1 MSEYK
6 PDNRPVK
13 IIACEVMKSELCAIE
28 CQHEVEFEFVP
39 MGLHLHPHKLRLELQ
54 EMITRADR
62 FSRII
67 LGFGLCGGAASG
79 IRAINV
85 PLTIP
90 RVHDCIPLLVGSPSV
105 YREIAGTAGTF
116 YLSGGWIKGKN
127 SIRAE
132 YDRILS
138 LYGRQKT
145 DRVIK
150 TMFAQY
156 RRFLYIKTGHRDEQA
171 LIAEAADLSAILGLS
186 FDTLEGKTEYLHS
199 LVNGPW
205 NDEMFITVPP
215 GEEVRESMFMKRNIS
230 RFDSQTNIANLH
242 ESTSSEVNLL

>member
-6 PDNRPVK
+6 PDDRPVK

-54 EMITRADR
+54 EMVTRADR

-90 RVHDCIPLLVGSPSV
+90 RVHDCIPLLVGSSSV

-116 YLSGGWIKGKN
+116 YLSGGWMKGKN

-138 LYGRQKT
+138 LYGKQKA
-145 DRVIK
+145 DRVMN
-150 TMFAQY
+150 TMFARY
-156 RRFLYIKTGHRDEQA
+156 WRLLYVKTGHREEQS
-171 LIAEAADLSAILGLS
+171 LIAEAAGMSAILGLS
-186 FDTLEGKTEYLHS
+186 FETLEGRAAYLHS

-215 GEEVRESMFMKRNIS
+215 GGEVREFMFMERNIP
-230 RFDSQTNIANLH
+230 RFDSQTNM
-242 ESTSSEVNLL
+242 VNVTQPSLL